1 MRCDI
6 LRWWVGRV
14 EVVCLYTVRPPLPV
28 GWQGPP
34 GWLTA
39 AGGPPPPAGRRWPP
53 PWRPVF
59 VRGAVGSRRSAR
71 PGRPSV
77 RPRPRGGGRQRDSRP
92 PSPANSARMLARGRL
107 RGCPAECAPRHGSR
121 AASARG
127 PASISRSKAS
137 LSSRA
142 ASARGPASP
151 WVWSSSACGR
161 LGVRRGRSRRARSS
175 WTRLRPGERAL
186 AYMNVARRRVHL
198 GGSAFTWSTEQI
210 LALSDADLAAYG
222 LRDVRACTP
231 PVLPAATAHGAS
243 VAAPVAGVGTLPAS
257 RAPGTTRRRRGSGSR
272 TCAASSRGARCSPS
286 TRRSSPPAR

>member
-1 MRCDI
+1 MTYCGGGSSASG
-6 LRWWVGRV
+6 WST
-14 EVVCLYTVRPPLPV
+14 CNAVRPPSPV

-39 AGGPPPPAGRRWPP
+39 AGGPP

-127 PASISRSKAS
+127 PAS
-137 LSSRA
+137 
-142 ASARGPASP
+142 P
-151 WVWSSSACGR
+151 WVWSSSVCGR

-186 AYMNVARRRVHL
+186 AYMNAARRHVHPSD
-198 GGSAFTWSTEQI
+198 SAFTCSEARSPGWQRVHPRWARGTVVPARAAGGLLGRHRTLTP
-210 LALSDADLAAYG
+210 LARSPG
-222 LRDVRACTP
+222 LRGCLRAVVQFARGQPDGRTS
-231 PVLPAATAHGAS
+231 AD
-243 VAAPVAGVGTLPAS
+243 
-257 RAPGTTRRRRGSGSR
+257 PGTVDLRPVTGAVSG
-272 TCAASSRGARCSPS
+272 AGAQGGV
-286 TRRSSPPAR
+286 RS

>member
-127 PASISRSKAS
+127 PAS
-137 LSSRA
+137 
-142 ASARGPASP
+142 P
-151 WVWSSSACGR
+151 WVWSSSVCGR

-186 AYMNVARRRVHL
+186 AYMNAARRHVHPSD
-198 GGSAFTWSTEQI
+198 SAFTW
-210 LALSDADLAAYG
+210 
-222 LRDVRACTP
+222 
-231 PVLPAATAHGAS
+231 
-243 VAAPVAGVGTLPAS
+243 VAARSPGRRSRSSRCPTPTWPPTGCATSGRARHRSCPPPPRTGRAS
-257 RAPGTTRRRRGSGSR
+257 PHPSLASGPCRPPGPSGTTRRRRGSGSR
-272 TCAASSRGARCSPS
+272 TCAASSRGAQCSPS
-286 TRRSSPPAR
+286 TRRSSPLAR

>member
-1 MRCDI
+1 MTYCGSGSSASG
-6 LRWWVGRV
+6 WST
-14 EVVCLYTVRPPLPV
+14 CNAVRPPSPV

-39 AGGPPPPAGRRWPP
+39 AGGPP

-77 RPRPRGGGRQRDSRP
+77 RPRPWGGGRQRDSRP

-127 PASISRSKAS
+127 PAS
-137 LSSRA
+137 
-142 ASARGPASP
+142 P
-151 WVWSSSACGR
+151 WVWSSSVCGR

-186 AYMNVARRRVHL
+186 AYMNAARRRVHL

>member
-1 MRCDI
+1 MTYCGSGSSASG
-6 LRWWVGRV
+6 WST
-14 EVVCLYTVRPPLPV
+14 CNAVRPPSPV

-39 AGGPPPPAGRRWPP
+39 AGGPP

-77 RPRPRGGGRQRDSRP
+77 RPRPWGGGRQRDSRP

-127 PASISRSKAS
+127 PAS
-137 LSSRA
+137 
-142 ASARGPASP
+142 P
-151 WVWSSSACGR
+151 WVWSSSVCGR

-186 AYMNVARRRVHL
+186 AYMNAARRRVHSGNSAFTWVAARSPALRRVHL
-198 GGSAFTWSTEQI
+198 GGSAFTP
-210 LALSDADLAAYG
+210 AGRAVPLSPPG
-222 LRDVRACTP
+222 LRGCLRAVVQFARGQPDGRTSADPDTVDLRPVTGAVSGAGAQGGVR
-231 PVLPAATAHGAS
+231 S
-243 VAAPVAGVGTLPAS
+243 
-257 RAPGTTRRRRGSGSR
+257 
-272 TCAASSRGARCSPS
+272 
-286 TRRSSPPAR
+286 

>member
-1 MRCDI
+1 MTYCGGGSSASG
-6 LRWWVGRV
+6 WST
-14 EVVCLYTVRPPLPV
+14 CNAVRPPSPV

-39 AGGPPPPAGRRWPP
+39 AGGPP

-92 PSPANSARMLARGRL
+92 PSPANSAQMLARGRL

-121 AASARG
+121 AASARA
-127 PASISRSKAS
+127 PARISRSKAS

-198 GGSAFTWSTEQI
+198 GGSAFTCSEARSPGWQRVHPRCRWARGTVAPARAAGGLLGRHRTLTP
-210 LALSDADLAAYG
+210 LARSPG
-222 LRDVRACTP
+222 LRGCLRAVVQFARGQPDGRTS
-231 PVLPAATAHGAS
+231 AD
-243 VAAPVAGVGTLPAS
+243 
-257 RAPGTTRRRRGSGSR
+257 PGTVDLRPVTGAVSG
-272 TCAASSRGARCSPS
+272 AGAQGGV
-286 TRRSSPPAR
+286 RS

>member
-107 RGCPAECAPRHGSR
+107 RGCPAEWAPRHG
-121 AASARG
+121 
-127 PASISRSKAS
+127 
-137 LSSRA
+137 SRA

-151 WVWSSSACGR
+151 WVWSSSVCGR

-186 AYMNVARRRVHL
+186 AYMNAARRHVHPSDSAFTWVAARSPALRRVHL
-198 GGSAFTWSTEQI
+198 GGSAFTP
-210 LALSDADLAAYG
+210 AGRAVPLSPPG
-222 LRDVRACTP
+222 LREGCSV
-231 PVLPAATAHGAS
+231 ATARSRRWRARPGCGGACAPS
-243 VAAPVAGVGTLPAS
+243 SSLPEVSPMVAPLRILVPWIS
-257 RAPGTTRRRRGSGSR
+257 DP
-272 TCAASSRGARCSPS
+272 
-286 TRRSSPPAR
+286 